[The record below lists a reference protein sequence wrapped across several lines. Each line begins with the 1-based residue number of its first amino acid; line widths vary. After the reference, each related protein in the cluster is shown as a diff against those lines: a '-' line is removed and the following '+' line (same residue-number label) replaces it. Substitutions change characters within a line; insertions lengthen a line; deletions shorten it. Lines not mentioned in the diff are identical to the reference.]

1 MFLES
6 SQTAVFV
13 RKPCR
18 IKSDSISAPGESWVF
33 KREHFVT
40 TTTQGRRKAA
50 LHKLRRLLE
59 SQQLFV
65 FIGVVVYALLAAM
78 KTGASF
84 ALIMICILCVGNTL
98 GPVMGACAPFYG
110 RRPFPWNWLLFLP
123 IMALVSLAGA
133 LIAVVLVRW
142 MAINEPFLRVFREI
156 GPIMIIVAMVAGTVS
171 FLTSQVQGKL
181 TEEKIQLEHAVARGK
196 GVLLQQEEELTR
208 ALEIQKRLLPKT
220 LPQVRGAEIAGGW
233 QPARTVGGD
242 YFDVIQ
248 LDDQRLGICI
258 GDVAGKGI
266 AAALMMANLQAAFRA
281 FAAPDASPA
290 AVCARLNAFLC
301 ESISPDKFITF
312 FYAILNVA
320 DWTIQYENAGHCP
333 ILLLK
338 SSRVEVLCGEGA
350 VLGVL
355 PNWTYVDQVAQL
367 ERGDHLLFYTDGIT
381 EAANLQD
388 EELGEERLISCARS
402 QDGTAE
408 DMRRNIMEQVTKFCA
423 GKFHDDAT
431 LLVVAIG

>member
-1 MFLES
+1 M
-6 SQTAVFV
+6 
-13 RKPCR
+13 
-18 IKSDSISAPGESWVF
+18 I
-33 KREHFVT
+33 
-40 TTTQGRRKAA
+40 TQGRKKAA
-50 LHKLRRLLE
+50 LHKLRRFLE

-78 KTGASF
+78 RTGASF

-98 GPVMGACAPFYG
+98 GPVMGACAPFYE

-142 MAINEPFLRVFREI
+142 MAMNEPFLRLFREI

-181 TEEKIQLEHAVARGK
+181 KEEKIQLEHAVARGNV
-196 GVLLQQEEELTR
+196 VLLQQEEELTR
-208 ALEIQKRLLPKT
+208 ALEIQKSLLPKT
-220 LPQVRGAEIAGGW
+220 LPQLRGAEIAGGW

-301 ESISPDKFITF
+301 GSISPDKFITF

-333 ILLLK
+333 ALLLK
-338 SSRVEVLCGEGA
+338 RSGLVEVLRGEGA

-355 PNWTYVDQVAQL
+355 PDWTYVDQVAQL
-367 ERGDHLLFYTDGIT
+367 ERGDHLLFYTDGIA
-381 EAANLQD
+381 EATNQQG
-388 EELGEERLISCARS
+388 EELGEERLIRCARS
-402 QDGTAE
+402 QGGTAE
-408 DMRRNIMEQVTKFCA
+408 DMRRNIMEQVTKFCS
-423 GKFHDDAT
+423 GNFHDDAT
-431 LLVVAIG
+431 LLVIAIG